1 MIADCNIPGA
11 DPTSVIEQYEPFLQS
26 IANKY
31 IPVLKRSGAVGLDD
45 LIQVGRIAVIDA
57 QKRYEPDKG
66 TFLALLSYYV
76 RSAMRKTLGFNSQ
89 TGEAPE
95 QLVYL
100 DAPISDESDGT
111 LGDTIA
117 DLTAPTVD
125 EHITEPE
132 TKREIS
138 EQVREAL
145 NRMKSEKQRE
155 VITRIYIDGQE
166 RTAAAADMGM
176 KYSPLCALERAG
188 KRSLHRDEQLK
199 QFVIG
204 EIPFFTVGVMQFNC
218 TWTSATEKTVIW
230 RDKHIF
236 HNDDDMDE
244 ELT

>member
-11 DPTSVIEQYEPFLQS
+11 DPTSVIEQYEPFLKT
-26 IANKY
+26 IAKKYTYVLNK
-31 IPVLKRSGAVGLDD
+31 SGAVGFDD
-45 LIQVGRIAVIDA
+45 LIQVGRIAIIDA

-66 TFLALLSYYV
+66 AFITFLAYRV
-76 RSAMRKTLGFNSQ
+76 RAAMQRTLGFNCK
-89 TGEAPE
+89 GEAPK

-100 DAPISDESDGT
+100 DAPISDESEDT
-111 LGDTIA
+111 LGDTVA
-117 DLTAPTVD
+117 DLAAPTVD
-125 EHITEPE
+125 ENITESE